1 MNKNELIKAA
11 AEKAEVSTR
20 DAEAVLDE
28 VIEIVTNALLKG
40 EAVKLSGFGVFE
52 KKVRA
57 ARVGTNPAT
66 GDKINIPASNNVV
79 FKPSKSLKEK
89 LQ

>member
-11 AEKAEVSTR
+11 AEKADVSTR

>member
-1 MNKNELIKAA
+1 MNKAELIKAV